1 MYFYINF
8 LKSPT
13 LKKYLVIYKPFLL
26 FIGKFLLSY
35 LLFTIVY
42 EGYLD
47 KFDVR
52 KFEVDG
58 ITRLVAKQT
67 KEILLYFN
75 YDAGIIPD
83 SMEPGIKFFYKKIF
97 IARIIEGCNGIS
109 IIILFSSFIIA
120 FSGKIK
126 TTILYIFGGSLLLHI
141 LNMLRIAIL
150 CVLLYYFPNREPI
163 LHRVF
168 FPLFIYSS
176 VFILWIIWIRKFSLY
191 AKTSDTK
198 S

>member
-1 MYFYINF
+1 M
-8 LKSPT
+8 
-13 LKKYLVIYKPFLL
+13 KKFFILYRPFLL
-26 FIGKFLLSY
+26 FLGKFLLSY

-42 EGYLD
+42 ESYLD
-47 KFDVR
+47 KYDIE

-58 ITRLVAKQT
+58 ITRSVAKQT
-67 KEILLYFN
+67 KDILLYFD

-83 SMEPGIKFFYKKIF
+83 SIEPGIKFFYKNIF
-97 IARIIEGCNGIS
+97 IARIIEGCNGIG

-120 FSGKIK
+120 FSGRIK
-126 TTILYIFGGSLLLHI
+126 TTVLYILGGSLLLHI

-163 LHRVF
+163 LHGVF

>member
-1 MYFYINF
+1 M
-8 LKSPT
+8 
-13 LKKYLVIYKPFLL
+13 KKYLTQYRPFLL
-26 FIGKFLLSY
+26 FLGKFLLSY

-42 EGYLD
+42 EGNLD
-47 KFDVR
+47 KFDVK
-52 KFEVDG
+52 KFDIDG
-58 ITRLVAKQT
+58 VTRLVAKQT
-67 KEILLYFN
+67 KDILLYFD

-97 IARIIEGCNGIS
+97 IARIIEGCNGINV
-109 IIILFSSFIIA
+109 IILFISFIIA

-126 TTILYIFGGSLLLHI
+126 TTILYIIGGSIILYI

-168 FPLFIYSS
+168 FPLFIYGA
-176 VFILWIIWIRKFSLY
+176 VFMLWIVWIRKFSLY
-191 AKTSDTK
+191 AKRTDIK

>member
-1 MYFYINF
+1 LN
-8 LKSPT
+8 
-13 LKKYLVIYKPFLL
+13 KYLILYKPFLL
-26 FIGKFLLSY
+26 FLGKFLLSY

-47 KFDVR
+47 KFDV
-52 KFEVDG
+52 KKSEVDG

-67 KEILLYFN
+67 KDILLYFD

-83 SMEPGIKFFYKKIF
+83 SMEPSIKFFYKNIF

-109 IIILFSSFIIA
+109 VIILFVSFIIA
-120 FSGKIK
+120 FSGKLK
-126 TTILYIFGGSLLLHI
+126 TTVLYILGGSLVLYV

-150 CVLLYYFPNREPI
+150 CVLLYYFPEKEPI

-168 FPLFIYSS
+168 FPLFIYGA
-176 VFILWIIWIRKFSLY
+176 VFMLWIIWIRKFSLY
-191 AKTSDTK
+191 AHATDTK

>member
-1 MYFYINF
+1 M
-8 LKSPT
+8 
-13 LKKYLVIYKPFLL
+13 KKYLVQYKPFLL
-26 FIGKFLLSY
+26 FLGKFLLSY

-42 EGYLD
+42 ESYLD
-47 KFDVR
+47 KFDSD
-52 KFEVDG
+52 KFEIDG

-67 KEILLYFN
+67 KDILLYFD

-83 SMEPGIKFFYKKIF
+83 SMETSIKFFYKNIF

-109 IIILFSSFIIA
+109 IIILFVSFVIA
-120 FSGKIK
+120 FSGKLK
-126 TTILYIFGGSLLLHI
+126 TTVLYVIGGSLLLHV

-150 CVLLYYFPNREPI
+150 CVLLYYFPEREPI

-168 FPLFIYSS
+168 FPLFIYGA
-176 VFILWIIWIRKFSLY
+176 VFMLWIVWIRKFSLY
-191 AKTSDTK
+191 ANSTNSK

>member
-1 MYFYINF
+1 M
-8 LKSPT
+8 
-13 LKKYLVIYKPFLL
+13 KKYFILYKPFLL
-26 FIGKFLLSY
+26 FLAKFLLSY
-35 LLFTIVY
+35 LLFSVLY
-42 EGYLD
+42 ENYLD
-47 KFDVR
+47 KFNVD

-67 KEILLYFN
+67 KDILLYFD

-83 SMEPGIKFFYKKIF
+83 SMEPSIKFFYKNIF

-109 IIILFSSFIIA
+109 IIILFTSFIIA
-120 FSGKIK
+120 FSGKLK
-126 TTILYIFGGSLLLHI
+126 TTVLYIIGGSLLLHV

-150 CVLLYYFPNREPI
+150 CVLLYYFPEREPI

-168 FPLFIYSS
+168 FPLFIYGS
-176 VFILWIIWIRKFSLY
+176 VFLLWIIWIRKFSKY
-191 AKTSDTK
+191 ADTTNSK

>member
-1 MYFYINF
+1 M
-8 LKSPT
+8 KT
-13 LKKYLVIYKPFLL
+13 YLVLYKPFLL

-35 LLFTIVY
+35 LLFITIY
-42 EGYLD
+42 ESYLD
-47 KFDVR
+47 KYDVQ
-52 KFEVDG
+52 KFEIDE

-67 KEILLYFN
+67 KDILLYFD

-83 SMEPGIKFFYKKIF
+83 SLEPGIKFFYKNIF
-97 IARIIEGCNGIS
+97 IARIIEGCNGMS

-120 FSGKIK
+120 FSGKFK
-126 TTILYIFGGSLLLHI
+126 TTVLYMIVGSLLLHI

-150 CVLLYYFPNREPI
+150 CVLLYYFPNQEPI

-168 FPLFIYSS
+168 FPLFIYGS
-176 VFILWIIWIRKFSLY
+176 VFMLWIIWIRKFSLY
-191 AKTSDTK
+191 AKTSNTK